1 MKGKTFR
8 DKSTGRLIKVLKR
21 HRVAKYWVTTS
32 IKGKKTHCIH
42 EGTLSKFY
50 EEVDGERNYR

>member
-1 MKGKTFR
+1 MRGKTFR
-8 DKSTGRLIKVLKR
+8 DKSTGRLIKVIKR

-50 EEVDGERNYR
+50 EEMVEK